1 MTSGPN
7 RMGFTRARDL
17 VAVAAAALVLGYLGV
32 RLSYQRL
39 PPLPR
44 LAGVPAALLGIGE
57 AVAGYGLRTRIR
69 QRGGAGSGA
78 ATVRPVAPLTAA
90 RAVMT
95 AKATSLAGA
104 ALIGLWAGL
113 LLYVLPSWSVL
124 AAAKQDGITGIIG
137 LVGAV
142 IMTGGGLF
150 LERCCR
156 APDVDRSS

>member
-1 MTSGPN
+1 MTAPN

-17 VAVAAAALVLGYLGV
+17 LAVAAVALVLGYLLV

-44 LAGVPAALLGIGE
+44 YSGVFAALLGIGE
-57 AVAGYGLRTRIR
+57 AVAGQGLRSRIR
-69 QRGGAGSGA
+69 QRGRTGSGA
-78 ATVRPVAPLTAA
+78 ATAKPVAPLTAA

-104 ALIGLWAGL
+104 ALTGLWIGL
-113 LLYVLPSWSVL
+113 LLYVVPSWSVL
-124 AAAKQDGITGIIG
+124 AAAREDGVTGIIG

-142 IMTGGGLF
+142 IMTGGALF
-150 LERCCR
+150 LEHCCR
-156 APDVDRSS
+156 APDVDRSD